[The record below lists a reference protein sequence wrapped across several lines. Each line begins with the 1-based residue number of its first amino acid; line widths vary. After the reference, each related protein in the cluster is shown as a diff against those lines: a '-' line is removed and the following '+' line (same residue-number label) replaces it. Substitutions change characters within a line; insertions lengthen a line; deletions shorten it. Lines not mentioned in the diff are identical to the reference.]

1 MLLVDVGEP
10 ETEEAGEDEG
20 EAEALEPPDDVQ
32 AAPLL
37 VIFFD
42 DDDACGVFFDE
53 DDEDL
58 FGL

>member
-20 EAEALEPPDDVQ
+20 EAEAEPPDDVQ
-32 AAPLL
+32 AAPLP

-42 DDDACGVFFDE
+42 DDDACGVFFE